1 MENAKWTRPRTSRIY
16 LHPPLAERLIVL
28 YPDFKATD
36 SSLLDNGTHLSQ
48 PGIGFTLLH
57 GEEMEAFD
65 YEEYKKNGFKVKKL
79 GDYPLSLETKPD

>member
-16 LHPPLAERLIVL
+16 LHPPLAERLVVL
-28 YPDFKATD
+28 YPDFKVTD

-57 GEEMEAFD
+57 GEEMEAFGAVHFAD
-65 YEEYKKNGFKVKKL
+65 TPEGL
-79 GDYPLSLETKPD
+79 GHWILED